1 MVQKLKY
8 DAFISY
14 RHADTDLFAA
24 KKLHR
29 KLETF
34 HVPHAIAKKSGKKN
48 IKRVFRDQEELPVG
62 SDLGDNIEK
71 ALAESEFLL
80 VICTP
85 RTPESYWVQKE
96 IETFI
101 RIHDRE
107 HVLAVLAEGEPGES
121 FPKQLLED
129 ENGSPVEPLAADIR
143 GKTKA
148 QINKKLKTEIMRLAA
163 PLLHCSYDDLRQRH
177 RERRI
182 RKMVSV
188 TAAAAVFALA
198 FAAYSTHNARVIR
211 QNYEEKLKS
220 QSKYLAET
228 SLALLKDGDRRA
240 AALVALEALPSEEN
254 ERPYAAAAQYALS
267 QALYSYDM
275 GTKIQMDRSLK
286 HDFPVKSFDF
296 TADGSKLVSIDQG
309 ASVYVWDAKSKKKL
323 AEITP
328 EINES
333 GYLVEPLGAAVC
345 KEHILICDEN
355 GIRAVDFDG
364 KQLWRSRKEEGIN
377 YCKFDED
384 LQLAVCVSNEEAV
397 FFDMTDGTMRYT
409 MKNRTKDSYC
419 SAMAFGPGKDKFAVA
434 HLTDG
439 QEEKGHVSIYDFKT
453 KKITDISASASYI
466 SDLVFADE
474 NTLATV
480 GTKDSITDLE
490 QYSGKSTG
498 YVEILD
504 TRKKSS
510 LWKKKFEYQIFGI
523 NAAGTQL
530 KSCCYEDK
538 ESGKLHEEIVLSV
551 DNTVYAW
558 DCRSGKLL
566 AETSVGS
573 GILDMLVSDRSSI
586 GYLAESSGIIDA
598 VNLLDGTIYSGAAID
613 TGKSLKN
620 IQVKNGILVMRSYE
634 SPSLTVMEYHEGMGM
649 EKLESYESSVREI
662 QVSAEE
668 SYYAVH
674 TYEDG
679 FYFYDS
685 MKNTLRGQWHETDG
699 RYAGK
704 SGFVNDREYVISVPD
719 GTLVFCDA
727 ADGKVNEVSA
737 GNEFSTAKCYFTDSA
752 EFALVYQ
759 ETAYC
764 VADLQTKKILYK
776 GETQDDMSAAV
787 LSEDGEWIYCSF
799 GTGGVAAVRVKTG
812 ETVSMPEEYMVLNN
826 GEEQDAFAVSSDG
839 SLLAVSCR
847 DGILRV
853 LDTETKETAA
863 EIPFTG
869 NRRRFIRFSEDCA
882 EVMLQGDDY
891 YFRVYRLD
899 DKEFSHIST
908 DQYYQLSSIVTDDA
922 SVVTMVTSEDMV
934 ILNKGDYERT
944 AQIDGGKAY
953 MPGHGKIFC
962 SDGKSLYAFPY
973 MTLEMLREEAGRQFP
988 GEKLTDLEKIQYH
1001 TE

>member
-1 MVQKLKY
+1 MKY

-14 RHADTDLFAA
+14 RHTDLFVA

-34 HVPHAIAKKSGKKN
+34 HVPRAIAKKSGKKN

-62 SDLGDNIEK
+62 SDLGNNIEK
-71 ALAESEFLL
+71 ALAESEFLI

-85 RTPESYWVQKE
+85 RTLESDWVQKE

-101 RIHDRE
+101 RLHDRE
-107 HVLAVLAEGEPGES
+107 HVLAVLAEGEPQES

-129 ENGSPVEPLAADIR
+129 ENGDAVEPLAADIR

-148 QINKKLKTEIMRLAA
+148 QINKKMKTEIMRLAA

-177 RERRI
+177 RERHI

-188 TAAAAVFALA
+188 TTVAAVFALA

-211 QNYEEKLKS
+211 MNYEEKLKS
-220 QSKYLAET
+220 QSKYLSET

-254 ERPYAAAAQYALS
+254 ERPYTAEAQYALS

-296 TADGSKLVSIDQG
+296 AEDGSKLVSIDQG

-323 AEITP
+323 AEIAP

-333 GYLVEPLGAAVC
+333 GYLVQPIDATVC
-345 KEHILICDEN
+345 KDHIVICDET

-364 KQLWRSRKEEGIN
+364 KQLWRSGTEEGVN
-377 YCKFDED
+377 YCQFDED
-384 LQLAVCVSNEEAV
+384 LQLAVCVSNEETL
-397 FFDMTDGTMRYT
+397 FFDMTDGTTRYT
-409 MKNRTKDSYC
+409 MKNSTGDSYC
-419 SAMAFGPGKDKFAVA
+419 SAMAFSPGKDKFAVA
-434 HLTDG
+434 HLMG
-439 QEEKGHVSIYDFKT
+439 KQEQKGHISVFDLKT
-453 KKITDISASASYI
+453 EKITDISVSASYI
-466 SDLVFADE
+466 SGMVFTDE

-480 GTKDSITDLE
+480 GSKGRIKDME
-490 QYSGKSTG
+490 QSSLKSTG
-498 YVEILD
+498 YVELLD
-504 TRKKSS
+504 IKEKSS
-510 LWKKKFEYQIFGI
+510 LWKKKFEYQILGI
-523 NAAGTQL
+523 NAAGTQI
-530 KSCCYEDK
+530 KNWCYQEKD
-538 ESGKLHEEIVLSV
+538 SGKTQKGIVLSV

-558 DCRSGKLL
+558 DCRTGKLL
-566 AETSVGS
+566 SEAGVGS
-573 GILDMLVSDRSSI
+573 GILDMLVSENNSI
-586 GYLAESSGIIDA
+586 GYLAESSGVIEVMD
-598 VNLLDGTIYSGAAID
+598 LMDGTVYSGAAID
-613 TGKSLKN
+613 TGKNLKE
-620 IQVKNGILVMRSYE
+620 IHVKNGILVIRSYE

-649 EKLESYESSVREI
+649 EKMDGYEKSTVCDI
-662 QVSAEE
+662 QTSAKE

-674 TYEDG
+674 TYEDE
-679 FYFYDS
+679 FYIYDS
-685 MKNTLRGQWHETDG
+685 RNNILKGKWEETDG
-699 RYAGK
+699 RYAEK
-704 SGFVNDREYVISVPD
+704 WSFVNDREYVIFTAD

-727 ADGKVNEVSA
+727 ADGTVNEVST
-737 GNEFSTAKCYFTDSA
+737 GDDFSTAKCYFTESA

-759 ETAYC
+759 DTTYC
-764 VADLQTKKILYK
+764 VADLQTKKILYA
-776 GETQDDMSAAV
+776 GETQDYLSAAV
-787 LSEDGEWIYCSF
+787 ISEDGEWIYC
-799 GTGGVAAVRVKTG
+799 GLDTGKVAAVRVKTG
-812 ETVSMPEEYMVLNN
+812 ETISLPDDYMMLNN
-826 GEEQDAFAVSSDG
+826 GEVQDAFAVSCDG

-853 LDTETKETAA
+853 WNTETKETAA

-869 NRRRFIRFSEDCA
+869 NQRRFIQFSVDNT
-882 EVMLQGDDY
+882 EVMMQGDDY

-908 DQYYQLSSIVTDDA
+908 DQYYQLTSIVTGDTSA
-922 SVVTMVTSEDMV
+922 VTLVTSNDVV

-953 MPGHGKIFC
+953 MPGQAKIFC
-962 SDGKSLYAFPY
+962 SDGSSLYCFPY
-973 MTLEMLREEAGRQFP
+973 MTLEMLREEAARQFP
-988 GEKLTDLEKIQYH
+988 GEKLTDLEKIQFH

>member
-1 MVQKLKY
+1 MKY

-34 HVPHAIAKKSGKKN
+34 HVPRAIAKKSGKKN

-177 RERRI
+177 RERHI
-182 RKMVSV
+182 RKIVSV
-188 TAAAAVFALA
+188 TAATAVFALA
-198 FAAYSTHNARVIR
+198 FAAYSTYNARVIR
-211 QNYEEKLKS
+211 HNFEEKLKN
-220 QSKYLAET
+220 QSKYMAET
-228 SLALLKDGDRRA
+228 SLTLLKYGDRRA

-254 ERPYAAAAQYALS
+254 ERPYAAEAQYALS

-323 AEITP
+323 AEIAP
-328 EINES
+328 EINEND
-333 GYLVEPLGAAVC
+333 YLVEPIAATVC
-345 KEHILICDEN
+345 GKQILICDET
-355 GIRAVDFDG
+355 GIREVDFDG
-364 KQLWRSRKEEGIN
+364 KQLWSSRNEEGVN

-409 MKNRTKDSYC
+409 MKNQSEDSYC
-419 SAMAFGPGKDKFAVA
+419 PAMAFSPGKEKFAVA
-434 HLTDG
+434 HLMG
-439 QEEKGHVSIYDFKT
+439 EQGEKGHVSVFDFKSG
-453 KKITDISASASYI
+453 KITDISVSSSYI
-466 SDLVFADE
+466 SDLVFVDE
-474 NTLATV
+474 DTLAAA

-504 TRKKSS
+504 TREKSS

-668 SYYAVH
+668 SYYAVR

-685 MKNTLRGQWHETDG
+685 KKNTLRGQWHETDG
-699 RYAGK
+699 RYAGE

-737 GNEFSTAKCYFTDSA
+737 GDKFSTANCYFTNGK
-752 EFALVYQ
+752 EFAVIYQ
-759 ETAYC
+759 ERTYS
-764 VADLQTKKILYK
+764 VVSLQTKKVLYT
-776 GETQDDMSAAV
+776 GETEDYMYAAV
-787 LSEDGEWIYCSF
+787 LSEDGEWIYCTL
-799 GTGGVAAVRVKTG
+799 GNGGVSAVRAKTG
-812 ETVSMPEEYMVLNN
+812 ETVLLPKEYMVLNN
-826 GEEQDAFAVSSDG
+826 GEIQAAFAVSSDG

-869 NRRRFIRFSEDCA
+869 NQRRFIQFSEDNA

-891 YFRVYRLD
+891 YFRVYRLE
-899 DKEFSHIST
+899 DKEFSYIST
-908 DQYYQLSSIVTDDA
+908 DQYYQISSIVTDDA
-922 SVVTMVTSEDMV
+922 SATLVTSSDMV

-953 MPGHGKIFC
+953 MPGQAKIFC
-962 SDGKSLYAFPY
+962 SDGKSLYSFPY
-973 MTLEMLREEAGRQFP
+973 MTLEMLMEEARRQFP
-988 GEKLTDLEKIQYH
+988 GEKLSDLEKIQYH